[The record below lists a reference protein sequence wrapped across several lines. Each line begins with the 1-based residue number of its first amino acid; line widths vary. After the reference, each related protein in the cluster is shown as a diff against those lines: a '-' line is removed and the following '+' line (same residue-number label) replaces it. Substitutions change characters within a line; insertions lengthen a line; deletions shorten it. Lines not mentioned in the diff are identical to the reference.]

1 MSPSLSQEPGARLA
15 PPELR
20 RIIFGL
26 MMAMLLGALDQ
37 TIVATAMPT
46 IGRELGDADHLPW
59 IVTAYLLS
67 ATSAVPLY
75 GALADIYGRRI
86 VLLSAIAIFVG
97 GSLLCALAPSMTLLI
112 VARFVQGI
120 GGGGLLALSQ
130 TIIGDILTP
139 RERAGYQG
147 YFSLAFTTAS
157 LAGPV
162 LGGFLAEHA
171 TWSMIFWINLPL
183 GFCALAMTY
192 GPLRRLP
199 RHERPRRLDAFGA
212 VLLVSAVSTLLLA
225 LSWAGPRYGWGA
237 TRTLGLGGGSL
248 ALFVVFGLW
257 LRNVAEPLIPRD
269 ILASRVV
276 RTATLAATICI
287 GFTLGLSIYTPIL
300 FETVRGLSAA
310 QSGIALLP
318 LMVGTVGGVMIS
330 GKAMARL
337 THYKRVPLAA
347 MPCVAIAALV
357 LAFRFE
363 NLSLPALSLLLAV
376 VSLAYGTLLPVSTVS
391 IQNAV
396 PLHQL
401 GTATATA
408 NLCRQLGGAVAV
420 AVFGAIL
427 LGSDASGAVRAGAHD
442 PALLS
447 AFRVLFVLVA
457 VGAVVG
463 FLAMLRLEERPL
475 MGTHRP
481 PEPLT
486 VE

>member
-1 MSPSLSQEPGARLA
+1 MSPSLGHEPGARLA
-15 PPELR
+15 PAELR

-37 TIVATAMPT
+37 TIVATALPT

-59 IVTAYLLS
+59 VVTAYLLS

-75 GALADIYGRRI
+75 GALADIYGRRV
-86 VLLSAIAIFVG
+86 VLLSAIAIFVV

-147 YFSLAFTTAS
+147 YFSLAFTAAS

-183 GFCALAMTY
+183 GFAALAMTY

-199 RHERPRRLDAFGA
+199 RHERPRRLDAVGA
-212 VLLVSAVSTLLLA
+212 VLLVSAVSSLLLA
-225 LSWAGPRYGWGA
+225 LSWAGPRHGWA
-237 TRTLGLGGGSL
+237 SAPTLCLGGASVG
-248 ALFVVFGLW
+248 LFLGFGLW
-257 LRNVAEPLIPRD
+257 LRNVAEPLIPLD

-300 FETVRGLSAA
+300 FETVRGLTAA

-330 GKAMARL
+330 GRAMARL

-347 MPCVAIAALV
+347 MPCVAVAALV
-357 LAFRFE
+357 LAFGFQS
-363 NLSLPALSLLLAV
+363 LSLPALSLLLAA
-376 VSLAYGTLLPVSTVS
+376 VSLGYGTLLPVSTVS
-391 IQNAV
+391 IQNSV

-447 AFRVLFVLVA
+447 AFRILFVLVA
-457 VGAVVG
+457 LGAAAG

-475 MGTHRP
+475 MEARRP
-481 PEPLT
+481 SEPLIAD
-486 VE
+486 